1 MDSGA
6 SPRRLCLSWP
16 RRGNDHWKPRRT
28 GVERRETDPARRCT
42 RNDFVRDYT
51 RAVDLLV
58 SASGFAVA
66 TEGADTEPESHL
78 RRLAG
83 TPLGAMAEMRREALQ
98 RMLRGLDTVRFD
110 ARHLRLG
117 PYAIHLA
124 TGRVTR
130 DGEPVAVDLAKETN
144 RSARPWLP
152 YDEKLL
158 ERIYWTAIEV
168 AVRLSALAR

>member
-1 MDSGA
+1 V
-6 SPRRLCLSWP
+6 PTVTLS
-16 RRGNDHWKPRRT
+16 
-28 GVERRETDPARRCT
+28 EIM
-42 RNDFVRDYT
+42 

-58 SASGFAVA
+58 STSSFAV
-66 TEGADTEPESHL
+66 TSSDVDPGDERL
-78 RRLAG
+78 LWRLAEA
-83 TPLGAMAEMRREALQ
+83 PLGAMAETRKQAL
-98 RMLRGLDTVRFD
+98 RLMLRGLDGVQFD

-130 DGEPVAVDLAKETN
+130 DGEPVVFDLQKDTK

-158 ERIYWTAIEV
+158 ERIYWTAIEI
-168 AVRLSALAR
+168 AVSLSAPAEKA